1 MFGLLLQLLCQPGE
15 SLCYGCHASQ
25 ERINVSAVP
34 TAPHIF
40 FQHHSSCLAFLRFS
54 EQRDSV
60 NSKTIAIMN
69 RNSDTV
75 GYSGDSAKAEFK

>member
-1 MFGLLLQLLCQPGE
+1 MVIFWLLLQLLHQPGE

-25 ERINVSAVP
+25 ERINLSAVS
-34 TAPHIF
+34 TAPIF
-40 FQHHSSCLAFLRFS
+40 FQQRSSCLATLGSANR
-54 EQRDSV
+54 ETL

-69 RNSDTV
+69 RNSDKV